1 MADDVTTP
9 SKFFA
14 WHVYIPPSCDVTSL
28 IIRVPRDCTIRLLA
42 GRLEF
47 CFSHVIWG
55 LGFPLTLHWNEATSV
70 SLTTE
75 GVGGDTIE
83 GAEMVLPGSPFGP
96 WGPGSPLGPG
106 GPWSP
111 GGPLWPGLPRLPL
124 VFFGQRTLQARLLRT
139 SWTSFLISSRLII
152 LLAFDSFLVLPV
164 LRFWRAYF
172 SARDFDSITGWEK
185 VRRPC
190 LLI

>member
-14 WHVYIPPSCDVTSL
+14 WHVYIPPSCGVTSL
-28 IIRVPRDCTIRLLA
+28 IIRVPCDCTIRLLA

-55 LGFPLTLHWNEATSV
+55 LGFPLALHWNEATSV
-70 SLTTE
+70 SLTRV

-96 WGPGSPLGPG
+96 CGPGSPWGPG
-106 GPWSP
+106 GPLS
-111 GGPLWPGLPRLPL
+111 PGLPRLPL
-124 VFFGQRTLQARLLRT
+124 VFFGQHTLQARLLRT
-139 SWTSFLISSRLII
+139 SWTSFLISSRLIKWQQN
-152 LLAFDSFLVLPV
+152 DQSWWNQE
-164 LRFWRAYF
+164 R
-172 SARDFDSITGWEK
+172 SST
-185 VRRPC
+185 C
-190 LLI
+190 S